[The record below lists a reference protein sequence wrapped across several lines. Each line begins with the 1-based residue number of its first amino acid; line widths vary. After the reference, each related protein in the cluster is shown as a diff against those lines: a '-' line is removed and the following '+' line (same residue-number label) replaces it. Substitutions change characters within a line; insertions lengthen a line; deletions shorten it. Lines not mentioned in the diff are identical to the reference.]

1 MRDVASQ
8 WSGGDDTIRI
18 KVSLTMLPKFRAGV
32 TVLAVLSALDRR
44 ETYGYEIR
52 REAHKK
58 TRGVFTVNEGALYQL
73 LRVLVR
79 RGFVRVRQEEVGGR
93 CRKYYRL
100 TAAGRKEFSKL
111 RHDWKNSRKVLD
123 ALLD

>member
-1 MRDVASQ
+1 M
-8 WSGGDDTIRI
+8 
-18 KVSLTMLPKFRAGV
+18 

-52 REAHKK
+52 REAYKRTK
-58 TRGVFTVNEGALYQL
+58 GLFTVNEGALYQL
-73 LRVLVR
+73 LRVLAR

-100 TAAGRKEFSKL
+100 TTAGRKEFSKL
-111 RHDWKNSRKVLD
+111 RQGWKNSGKILD